1 MRLLPPLTP
10 RDILLAIL
18 RVLVI
23 TYVFIAGWL
32 YVKQD
37 AMLYFPDDRPFA
49 YCPELGAGV
58 QVSMDGTRGY
68 FFQNGTSSKLA
79 ILYHGNAGSA
89 CDRAY
94 YRTAIEGAGYS
105 WLFVEYAGYAGDGK
119 KPSTNMILGDVK
131 HVVAWVGTKEF
142 SSIAVLGESI
152 GSGPAS
158 FHSSI
163 APADR
168 LMLITPFDR
177 LSAVA
182 SRYYPYMPT
191 SLLLKDDYD
200 NLSWAR
206 SAKNIL
212 IVGGTGDTIIPFA
225 HAQNLFDLLP
235 QEERVLYVLEGVDHN
250 EVPALGK
257 TQYEIS
263 RFLSTEQNVKA

>member
-1 MRLLPPLTP
+1 MRLFPEPTFKN
-10 RDILLAIL
+10 ISFAVL
-18 RVLVI
+18 RVVVI
-23 TYVFIAGWL
+23 TYLFIGGWL

-37 AMLYFPDDRPFA
+37 TILYFPDDRPFEQ
-49 YCPELGAGV
+49 CSELEAAERVNMGR
-58 QVSMDGTRGY
+58 TRGY
-68 FFQNGTSSKLA
+68 FFQNGTSSNLA

-94 YRTAIEGAGYS
+94 YRTAVENAGYS
-105 WLFVEYAGYAGDGK
+105 WLFVEYTGYAGDGK
-119 KPSTNMILGDVK
+119 KPSTNIVLEDVK
-131 HVVAWVGTKEF
+131 HVVEWVGTKEF

-163 APADR
+163 APVDR
-168 LMLITPFDR
+168 LILITPFDR

-182 SRYYPYMPT
+182 SRYYPYMPI
-191 SLLLKDDYD
+191 SLLLKEDYD
-200 NLSWAR
+200 NISFAR
-206 SAKNIL
+206 GAKNVL
-212 IVGGTGDTIIPFA
+212 IIGGGGDTIIPFA

-257 TQYEIS
+257 TQYEIY
-263 RFLSTEQNVKA
+263 RVHTTE